1 MKISCV
7 IVDDEP
13 KACQLLVG
21 LLRQIPDV
29 EVLESFTDPFEARLY
44 VMDSNP
50 DMVLLDINMPGLS
63 GLEFLDSIKRA
74 RIPSEVVFVTG
85 FDHYTV
91 DAIRKDAFDYLLKP
105 VSLDDLVEMICRYR
119 GRLSRKPVQQDI
131 CYGKL
136 KFNTLQGFFLLDVSD
151 IVYAQ
156 ADGNY
161 SVVYLNDG
169 TTKIITQNLGSID
182 ERLADFSF
190 FRMDRS
196 IIINLKYLVHIN
208 RREQAC
214 TLAFNGASIDFL
226 VNRNRLKQ
234 LIDLF

>member
-1 MKISCV
+1 MRISCV

-13 KACQLLVG
+13 KACQLLEG
-21 LLRQIPDV
+21 LLKQIPDV
-29 EVLESFTDPFEARLY
+29 DVIESFSDPFEARLY
-44 VMDSNP
+44 VMEAIP
-50 DMVLLDINMPGLS
+50 DLVLLDINMPGLT
-63 GLEFLDSIKRA
+63 GLEFLDSIKKA
-74 RIPSEVVFVTG
+74 GIQSEVVFVTG
-85 FDHYTV
+85 FDQYTI
-91 DAIRKDAFDYLLKP
+91 DAIRKGAFDYLLKP
-105 VSLDDLVEMICRYR
+105 VSLDDLVEMICRYK
-119 GRLSRKPVQQDI
+119 GGFSKKPVPHDL

-136 KFNTLQGFFLLDVSD
+136 KFNTLQGFFLLDVVD

-169 TTKIITQNLGSID
+169 TSKIITQNLGSI
-182 ERLADFSF
+182 EENLADFSF

-196 IIINLKYLVHIN
+196 NIINLKYLVHIN

-226 VNRNRLKQ
+226 VNRNRIKQ